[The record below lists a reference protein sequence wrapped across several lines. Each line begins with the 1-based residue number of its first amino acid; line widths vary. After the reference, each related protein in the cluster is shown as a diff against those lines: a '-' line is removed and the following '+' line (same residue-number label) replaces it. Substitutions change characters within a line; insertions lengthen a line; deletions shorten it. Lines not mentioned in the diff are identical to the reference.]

1 MLGSGPV
8 ACDRSSAK
16 AALPAPAEELRQA
29 IHLDADGAPLPR
41 ADVVVAGG
49 CFWCVEAALEQV
61 VGVHNVVSGYAGGMA
76 STANYGQV
84 SAGSTKHAEAVRV
97 TFDPSVISYAELLQ
111 VFMTA
116 HDPTQLNRQGNDVGP
131 QYRSAIFFANPE
143 EQRVAQA
150 YIDQVNSAGVFDKPV
165 ATTLEPLDA
174 FYLAEDYHQDY
185 AVRNPGQPYI
195 RFVSQPKAE
204 KVRTAFPERIKGAEP
219 ASAAPASEESGP
231 PATQPTE

>member
-16 AALPAPAEELRQA
+16 AAVPAPVEELRQA
-29 IHLDADGAPLPR
+29 IHTDDQGQPLTR
-41 ADVVVAGG
+41 ADVVLAGG

-76 STANYGQV
+76 DTASYALVSGGQ
-84 SAGSTKHAEAVRV
+84 TKHAEVVRV
-97 TFDPSVISYAELLQ
+97 TFDPTVLSYAELLQ
-111 VFMTA
+111 VFFTA
-116 HDPTQLNRQGNDVGP
+116 HDPTQLNRQGNDVGA
-131 QYRSAIFFANPE
+131 QYRSAIFYAS
-143 EQRVAQA
+143 EQEKQTAQA
-150 YIDQVNSAGVFDKPV
+150 YIDQVNSAGVFDKPL
-165 ATTLEPLDA
+165 ATTLEPLEG

-204 KVRTAFPERIKGAEP
+204 KVRTAFPQRIKGAAGE
-219 ASAAPASEESGP
+219 ASASGAPS
-231 PATQPTE
+231 TQPAE